1 MILFN
6 VLFCCFPLGIEWQ
19 QWSEEASI
27 VFRNHVEQ
35 KPLVAQVESIIEGT
49 NLWDRKAI
57 VYLVDT
63 SQSEK
68 DIWIHDIMNQ
78 L

>member
-1 MILFN
+1 MILSYF
-6 VLFCCFPLGIEWQ
+6 LSCCFPLGIECQ

-35 KPLVAQVESIIEGT
+35 KPLVAQVETVIEGT
-49 NLWDRKAI
+49 HPSDRKAI

-63 SQSEK
+63 SLPDK
-68 DIWIHDIMNQ
+68 DVWIHDIMNQ